1 MYRIITEN
9 GRTVKRF
16 ETERQAE
23 IYWDSMNGIIT
34 DDDGNEEH
42 IYIED
47 LNEHADYRS
56 TEEIW
61 YIRSKAAIKILL
73 YCQ

>member
-9 GRTVKRF
+9 GRTVK
-16 ETERQAE
+16 TERQAE
-23 IYWDSMNGIIT
+23 RYWDSMNGIIT

-47 LNEHADYRS
+47 LNDY
-56 TEEIW
+56 TDYILDEE
-61 YIRSKAAIKILL
+61 A
-73 YCQ
+73 